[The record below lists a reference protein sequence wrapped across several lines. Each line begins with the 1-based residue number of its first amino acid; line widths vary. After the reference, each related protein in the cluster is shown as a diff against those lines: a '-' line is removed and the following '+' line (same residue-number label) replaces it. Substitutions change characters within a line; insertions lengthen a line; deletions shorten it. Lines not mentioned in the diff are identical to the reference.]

1 MSRQRPSDRLEQL
14 IEAAIRVFSAQGY
27 RRAQTADIARE
38 AGISPGTI
46 YLYVESKEALF
57 DLALRRA
64 LQPDDRLDFPTL
76 PVPTPPAGATL
87 DHVREQLLRSRTL
100 PVLAEAL
107 DRRSPADPR
116 AELTAII
123 QELYASNE
131 RYSRVMDLIS
141 HSRADW
147 PELANVYYRELRR
160 GLIQRLTQYL
170 EQRVREGLLRPVPD
184 LATAARLIVETIAW
198 FARHRHGD
206 PDSAM
211 ISDDAARET
220 VIHVLANAFC
230 PEATP
235 SAGGAAGPA
244 AAPARSTHGGTE
256 G

>member
-1 MSRQRPSDRLEQL
+1 MSRQRPSDRLDQL
-14 IEAAIRVFSAQGY
+14 IEAAIRVFSTQGY

-38 AGISPGTI
+38 AGVAPGTI

-64 LQPDDRLDFPTL
+64 LQPDSPLDVPTL

-87 DHVREQLLRSRTL
+87 DHVREQLLRSRRL
-100 PVLAEAL
+100 PVLAAAL
-107 DRRSPADPR
+107 DHRAPADPR

-123 QELYASNE
+123 RELYASNE
-131 RYSRVMDLIS
+131 RYSRAMDLIS
-141 HSRADW
+141 RSRADW

-160 GLIQRLTQYL
+160 GLLQQLTQYL
-170 EQRVREGLLRPVPD
+170 EQRVREGLLRRVPD

-220 VIHVLANAFC
+220 VVHVLANAFC
-230 PEATP
+230 PEAT
-235 SAGGAAGPA
+235 SYAGGQPGPA
-244 AAPARSTHGGTE
+244 AAPARSTHGGSK